1 MSKNKYKWILFLVV
15 VLMISNIVL
24 AVLLFTPPGEKEIV
38 RKKREN
44 PSLAIYKEIGLDSIQ
59 IDTFKARKDLYFK
72 NIRPVW
78 EEIRELKD
86 SLYKHMEVS
95 PNDSSVQRLLKLISE
110 KSKQADIKMYQHFYE
125 MRQFC
130 TQEQQARYDTIIPK
144 LINRSGRGNR
154 R

>member
-1 MSKNKYKWILFLVV
+1 MSNNRYKWILFLVV
-15 VLMISNIVL
+15 VLIISNIVL

-59 IDTFKARKDLYFK
+59 VDTFKARKELYFK

-78 EEIRELKD
+78 EEIRNLKD
-86 SLYKHMEVS
+86 SLYKNMEVS
-95 PNDSSVQRLLKLISE
+95 PNDSSVQQLIELISE
-110 KSKQADIKMYQHFYE
+110 KSKEADVKMYQHFYE

-130 TQEQQARYDTIIPK
+130 TQEQQVRYDTIVPK

>member
-24 AVLLFTPPGEKEIV
+24 AVFLFKSPNEKEIV

-44 PSLAIYKEIGLDSIQ
+44 PSMAIYKEIGLDSIQ
-59 IDTFKARKDLYFK
+59 IDTFKARKELYFK
-72 NIRPVW
+72 NMRPVW
-78 EEIRELKD
+78 DEIRDLKD

-95 PNDSSVQRLLKLISE
+95 PKDSSVQQLIKLISE
-110 KSKQADIKMYQHFYE
+110 KSKESDLKMYQHFYE
-125 MRQFC
+125 MRQC
-130 TQEQQARYDTIIPK
+130 CKPDQQIRYDTIIPK

>member
-1 MSKNKYKWILFLVV
+1 MSNNRYKWILFLVV
-15 VLMISNIVL
+15 VLIISNIVL

-59 IDTFKARKDLYFK
+59 VDTFKARKELYFK

-78 EEIRELKD
+78 EEIRNLKD
-86 SLYKHMEVS
+86 SLYKNMEIS
-95 PNDSSVQRLLKLISE
+95 PNDSSVQRLIALISE
-110 KSKQADIKMYQHFYE
+110 KSKEADVKMYQHFYE

-130 TQEQQARYDTIIPK
+130 TQEQQVRYDTIVPK